1 MKKIFNKIKE
11 LISFKKLINN
21 EELAYNF
28 NEKFSL
34 ILSYILPENLNEMK
48 KSFFILVYNG
58 FNFF

>member
-34 ILSYILPENLNEMK
+34 YYLTFCLKI
-48 KSFFILVYNG
+48 
-58 FNFF
+58 

>member
-1 MKKIFNKIKE
+1 MKKIFNKIKN

-34 ILSYILPENLNEMK
+34 ILSYIFTEKLNETK
-48 KSFFILVYNG
+48 NHFFYFGL
-58 FNFF
+58 